1 MGPLRL
7 VVSPGA
13 WFKLPNRSLES
24 CATNSTI
31 TNGLPSSR
39 FCRTNRAVPACERPS
54 CSEWHLLGS
63 TIWGTVARPAGQPW
77 SVYHLLQSLRSLATS
92 RLGERIASSAL
103 CMSFLLRHT
112 SAATGCQVL
121 AVSVQMAVYSVAL
134 TEIRYSIQRL

>member
-92 RLGERIASSAL
+92 RRLGQDHGRTGRRSRRRRADDRHVCCPRGSARCL
-103 CMSFLLRHT
+103 HHS
-112 SAATGCQVL
+112 
-121 AVSVQMAVYSVAL
+121 
-134 TEIRYSIQRL
+134 E